1 MERKCSAC
9 WELVYGRAPI
19 TSATSIAFFV
29 DGYVRFIDFTEKLN
43 GTNNLSELDISV
55 GSSDTESSFT
65 ITTTIDNTDFE

>member
-1 MERKCSAC
+1 MKMSF
-9 WELVYGRAPI
+9 YGPVTRSSVI
-19 TSATSIAFFV
+19 RTV
-29 DGYVRFIDFTEKLN
+29 NIDFTEKRN